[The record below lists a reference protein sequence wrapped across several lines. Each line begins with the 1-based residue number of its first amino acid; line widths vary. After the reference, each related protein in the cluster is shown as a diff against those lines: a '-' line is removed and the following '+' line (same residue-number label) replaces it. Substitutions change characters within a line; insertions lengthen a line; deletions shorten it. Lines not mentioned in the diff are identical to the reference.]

1 MRHSPALIKRR
12 SGAKHKATSKAVLR
26 IWDILLC
33 FNGCGSDGHSGRPD
47 STLCLPASLCGE
59 GTTSVAVEPAVF
71 SISIATER
79 QKRVAKK
86 TRWNSNPTQ
95 LYHTQEQQT
104 RDLMNEIGKKTR
116 PPARLH
122 ARIFSGPPSPPSNPF
137 WSRAKRSGRPK
148 MPCALQI
155 EEVSVPAA
163 RRPRLRPQKALTWP
177 FT

>member
-79 QKRVAKK
+79 QKCVAKK

-104 RDLMNEIGKKTR
+104 RDLMNEIVKETR
-116 PPARLH
+116 PPPDSTH
-122 ARIFSGPPSPPSNPF
+122 ASFRVRRRRPPT
-137 WSRAKRSGRPK
+137 RSGLVQKGAAAPK